1 MKLTIESIR
10 MAIAMNNKI
19 LKYYPHPI
27 IFKCD
32 SKEKCCSLEF
42 SLIMTK
48 SKSKFTAISML
59 QPFKSRLVEIY
70 SIKYRNKTC
79 AQVQ

>member
-1 MKLTIESIR
+1 
-10 MAIAMNNKI
+10 MAIAVNNEI
-19 LKYYPHPI
+19 MKYNPHPI

-32 SKEKCCSLEF
+32 SKEKCSSLEF

-48 SKSKFTAISML
+48 SKSKFKAIGML
-59 QPFKSRLVEIY
+59 QPFKSRLVDIY
-70 SIKYRNKTC
+70 RIIYHNKTC